1 MQKIS
6 HITYSYADP
15 NGEFTEGNITKGAAP
30 TILRAAWL
38 NTVQRELVAIVE
50 NLGGVLRPDQDDQL
64 YQAISPITPLRSE
77 PLLPTGWSHSGPT
90 VFPEIL
96 SSDGKLSII
105 NQGNGTITIPA
116 GQSFIWRGVWEIRT
130 EDYSTT
136 QRTFAVSA
144 NKTYH
149 LRWRPG
155 SGFSVYDLGNHTY
168 NPGGVLSEADIYFDT
183 QIDDMLIAL
192 VQTNANNI
200 PTIITLANKRQLM
213 RTWESIQNMQVK
225 TIKEVENSYIV
236 MVYMF

>member
-1 MQKIS
+1 MQKIGHIS
-6 HITYSYADP
+6 HSHADP
-15 NGEFTEGNITKGAAP
+15 NGEFTEGNLPKGVAP

-38 NTVQRELVAIVE
+38 NTVQRELVAIIE
-50 NLGGVLRPDQDDQL
+50 NLGGVLTPDQDDQL
-64 YQAISPITPLRSE
+64 YQAINPITPLRSE

-96 SSDGKLSII
+96 TTDNKLGVVQ
-105 NQGNGTITIPA
+105 QGSGVITIPM
-116 GQSFIWRGVWEIRT
+116 GQPFIWRGVWEIRT
-130 EDYSTT
+130 EDYTT
-136 QRTFAVSA
+136 AQRTFSMSA

-155 SGFSVYDLGNHTY
+155 SGFGVYDLGNHAY
-168 NPGGVLSEADIYFDT
+168 NPGGSLSEADIYFDT

-192 VQTNANNI
+192 AQTNASNV
-200 PTIITLANKRQLM
+200 PTITPLTNKRQLV